1 MAKGR
6 VVIEVQRCKG
16 CTLCT
21 TACPQEILVMA
32 EAKLNAQGYHPAEVV
47 DPDGKC
53 TGCAL
58 CAVICPDA
66 CFTVYRIVG
75 TAKEKLV
82 TKGPSTRLPDQ
93 SAL

>member
-6 VVIEVQRCKG
+6 VVIDEARCKG
-16 CTLCT
+16 CELCT
-21 TACPQEILVMA
+21 SACPQAVLAVA
-32 EAKLNAQGYHPAEVV
+32 HDRLNERGYHPAQYL

-66 CFTVYRIVG
+66 CFTVYRVVSRRPAVASGKAVG
-75 TAKEKLV
+75 IGA
-82 TKGPSTRLPDQ
+82 
-93 SAL
+93 

>member
-1 MAKGR
+1 MPKGR
-6 VVIEVQRCKG
+6 VIIEVERCKG

-32 EAKLNAQGYHPAEVV
+32 EEKLNAHGYHPAEVV

-53 TGCAL
+53 TGCGL

-66 CFTVYRIVG
+66 CLTVYRVVG
-75 TAKEKLV
+75 PAKVQLV
-82 TKGPSTRLPDQ
+82 TTPSTRLPDQ